1 MTEEATPVRKEEAMQ
16 RLKELVLDHLGIPRP
31 KQAAHIQKLQ
41 DELLPAFM
49 ELARHAWLASSP
61 LPLRTG
67 MLLNKPSH
75 PVYDH
80 LLRETETQP
89 GKVRELKD
97 ILEELGVH
105 ALLNA
110 VASSADVTL
119 VSELPVDDYD
129 TRLVR
134 EAGHRSSNSAVR
146 EFLRY
151 AAQHPEVLADPETI
165 LVKTETALL
174 QVHGD
179 INIIITPSMPVP
191 PNAQPVAAPT
201 VGAPAGQSAPPA
213 ATAGPNSQKS
223 AASKPKRL
231 KVFSG
236 LGKLASGLVLLSGN
250 AIVIPTIVIGS
261 VTALPV
267 LGSLAAGIAA
277 VGEGVGH
284 FLREGE

>member
-1 MTEEATPVRKEEAMQ
+1 MTEEASAASKEQAMQ

-31 KQAAHIQKLQ
+31 KQTAHIQSLQ
-41 DELLPAFM
+41 DDLLPAFM
-49 ELARHAWLASSP
+49 ELARHAYLASSP
-61 LPLRTG
+61 LPLRTK
-67 MLLNKPSH
+67 MLPNKPSH
-75 PVYDH
+75 PVYDY
-80 LLRETETQP
+80 LWGETGVQP

-110 VASSADVTL
+110 VASSADVAM

-134 EAGHRSSNSAVR
+134 EAGHRSPNSAVR

-151 AAQHPEVLADPETI
+151 AAQHPKVLAEPETI
-165 LVKTETALL
+165 LVETETALL
-174 QVHGD
+174 QAHGD
-179 INIIITPSMPVP
+179 INIILNSSVPVQ
-191 PNAQPVAAPT
+191 PNAQPAAAPT
-201 VGAPAGQSAPPA
+201 VGAPVRQSAPPA
-213 ATAGPNSQKS
+213 APAGPDSPES

-231 KVFSG
+231 KLFSG

-250 AIVIPTIVIGS
+250 AIVIPTVAIGS

-277 VGEGVGH
+277 VGGGVSEL
-284 FLREGE
+284 LREGE